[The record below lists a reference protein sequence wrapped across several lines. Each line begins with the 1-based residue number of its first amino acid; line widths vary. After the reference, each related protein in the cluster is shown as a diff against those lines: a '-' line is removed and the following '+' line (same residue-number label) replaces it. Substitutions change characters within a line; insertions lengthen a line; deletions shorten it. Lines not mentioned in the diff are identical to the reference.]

1 MRLAL
6 HDQRPPRSSGRTL
19 EAYVAESL
27 ADVHAAEARLAELEA
42 RMAGGAHDEDT
53 LRDYASAQAAL
64 EAAGGYEWRTR
75 IESILRGLGFAHA
88 DLGRPLDTFSGGELT
103 RASLAR
109 ALAARPDVLLLD
121 EPTNHLDLVSLEWLE
136 REIQSLDASV
146 LLVSHD
152 RWFLESVANGVLELE
167 LGRSK
172 VYAMGYSAYRR
183 EKAQQLETQ
192 AGAWERQQ
200 EEIQRLERFVAKF
213 KAGTR
218 ARQAKSVEKR
228 LGRMERVEKPRGE
241 KSLAFGFPKT
251 TRPGRIVLE
260 ADDLRLVAGE
270 KLLVEDASFALER
283 GARVAV
289 IGPNGSGKTTLIETL
304 LGRRRPAGGRI
315 KLGHNAEVAY
325 FSQHV
330 EELPENATVLE
341 AMCLG
346 TALNQ
351 GQARNLLGR
360 FLFGGD
366 TVERRVGVLSGGERR
381 RLSLARLVASG
392 ANTLV
397 LDEPTNHL
405 DIESREALEEALDA
419 FDGTILFVS
428 HDRALIDAVADETL
442 SVERHR
448 LVQRPGDYNDYLAA
462 TAAQPPRRGAREAEA
477 EAAAA
482 PGRDAPGAAAAIVGA
497 PAPAAPRAPHPRA
510 RGAHRDA
517 GGGGRRARA
526 RPGRSGR
533 RDRPR
538 SRLPRRRPAPR
549 EAGGAQLA
557 HARVGGGEHDSRGS
571 GVVSAE
577 CATWWTGCRT
587 PSAAWP
593 SRCRRSCGWRSSSRR
608 PRWRRRPSR
617 PPSGAPSSSPP
628 ACCCSSP
635 SSAC

>member
-1 MRLAL
+1 
-6 HDQRPPRSSGRTL
+6 
-19 EAYVAESL
+19 
-27 ADVHAAEARLAELEA
+27 
-42 RMAGGAHDEDT
+42 MAGGAHDEDT

-136 REIQSLDASV
+136 REVQSLDASV

-183 EKAQQLETQ
+183 EKALQLETQ

-200 EEIQRLERFVAKF
+200 EEIERLERFVAKF
-213 KAGTR
+213 RAGTR

-260 ADDLRLVAGE
+260 AEDLRLRGGREAARRRRLVRPRARRARGRDRAQRLGQDDADRDAAGP
-270 KLLVEDASFALER
+270 AA
-283 GARVAV
+283 G
-289 IGPNGSGKTTLIETL
+289 
-304 LGRRRPAGGRI
+304 RPAGRV

-360 FLFGGD
+360 FLFGGE

-405 DIESREALEEALDA
+405 DVESREALEEALDA

-442 SVERHR
+442 SVERRR
-448 LVQRPGDYNDYLAA
+448 LVLRPGDYNDYLAA
-462 TAAQPPRRGAREAEA
+462 IAAQAPRAAAEAEA

-482 PGRDAPGAAAAIVGA
+482 AEAETRAGAAAATVAA
-497 PAPAAPRAPHPRA
+497 PPAAAPRAAHPRA
-510 RGAHRDA
+510 RAAHR
-517 GGGGRRARA
+517 RRSRRRSPRSSATSPIRRSPPTATWCPTPPPSTARS
-526 RPGRSGR
+526 RRSSPGSCGSGR
-533 RDRPR
+533 RR
-538 SRLPRRRPAPR
+538 A
-549 EAGGAQLA
+549 
-557 HARVGGGEHDSRGS
+557 
-571 GVVSAE
+571 
-577 CATWWTGCRT
+577 
-587 PSAAWP
+587 
-593 SRCRRSCGWRSSSRR
+593 
-608 PRWRRRPSR
+608 
-617 PPSGAPSSSPP
+617 
-628 ACCCSSP
+628 
-635 SSAC
+635 

>member
-1 MRLAL
+1 VATLHVSGLAKAYGGHELFKDVSFRLTPGQRLALVGRNGSGKTSLLRILAGEISADGGEIARSRTVRLAL

-270 KLLVEDASFALER
+270 KLLVQDASFALER

-462 TAAQPPRRGAREAEA
+462 TAAQ
-477 EAAAA
+477 
-482 PGRDAPGAAAAIVGA
+482 
-497 PAPAAPRAPHPRA
+497 APAAEPAKPKPKPPPRQAET
-510 RGAHRDA
+510 
-517 GGGGRRARA
+517 
-526 RPGRSGR
+526 
-533 RDRPR
+533 
-538 SRLPRRRPAPR
+538 RPAPQPR
-549 EAGGAQLA
+549 SSARRPPQRLVRRIRELEERIATLEEEVAGLEHDLADPAVATDRDLVSHAAAQHRAKQEELSWLMREWEEASVTAEEAG
-557 HARVGGGEHDSRGS
+557 
-571 GVVSAE
+571 
-577 CATWWTGCRT
+577 
-587 PSAAWP
+587 
-593 SRCRRSCGWRSSSRR
+593 
-608 PRWRRRPSR
+608 
-617 PPSGAPSSSPP
+617 
-628 ACCCSSP
+628 
-635 SSAC
+635 

>member
-1 MRLAL
+1 
-6 HDQRPPRSSGRTL
+6 
-19 EAYVAESL
+19 
-27 ADVHAAEARLAELEA
+27 
-42 RMAGGAHDEDT
+42 
-53 LRDYASAQAAL
+53 
-64 EAAGGYEWRTR
+64 
-75 IESILRGLGFAHA
+75 
-88 DLGRPLDTFSGGELT
+88 
-103 RASLAR
+103 
-109 ALAARPDVLLLD
+109 
-121 EPTNHLDLVSLEWLE
+121 
-136 REIQSLDASV
+136 
-146 LLVSHD
+146 
-152 RWFLESVANGVLELE
+152 
-167 LGRSK
+167 
-172 VYAMGYSAYRR
+172 
-183 EKAQQLETQ
+183 
-192 AGAWERQQ
+192 
-200 EEIQRLERFVAKF
+200 
-213 KAGTR
+213 
-218 ARQAKSVEKR
+218 
-228 LGRMERVEKPRGE
+228 MERVEKPRGE

-462 TAAQPPRRGAREAEA
+462 TAAQPPAAEPAKPKPKPPPRQA
-477 EAAAA
+477 ET
-482 PGRDAPGAAAAIVGA
+482 
-497 PAPAAPRAPHPRA
+497 
-510 RGAHRDA
+510 
-517 GGGGRRARA
+517 
-526 RPGRSGR
+526 
-533 RDRPR
+533 
-538 SRLPRRRPAPR
+538 RPAPQPR
-549 EAGGAQLA
+549 SSARRPPQRLVRRIRELEERIATLEEEVAALEHDLADPAVATDRDLVSHAAAQHRAKQEELSWLMREWEEASMTAEEAG
-557 HARVGGGEHDSRGS
+557 
-571 GVVSAE
+571 
-577 CATWWTGCRT
+577 
-587 PSAAWP
+587 
-593 SRCRRSCGWRSSSRR
+593 
-608 PRWRRRPSR
+608 
-617 PPSGAPSSSPP
+617 
-628 ACCCSSP
+628 
-635 SSAC
+635 

>member
-1 MRLAL
+1 VATLHVSGLAKAYGGHELFKDVSFRLTPGQRLALVGRNGAGKTTLLRILAGEISADGGEIARSRNVRLAL

-53 LRDYASAQAAL
+53 LRDYAGAQAAL

-109 ALAARPDVLLLD
+109 ALAARPEVLLLD
-121 EPTNHLDLVSLEWLE
+121 EPTNHLDLASLEWLE

-172 VYAMGYSAYRR
+172 VYALGYSAYRR

-228 LGRMERVEKPRGE
+228 LARMERVEKPRGE

-260 ADDLRLVAGE
+260 VDDLRLVVGD
-270 KLLVEDASFALER
+270 KLLVEDGSFALER

-289 IGPNGSGKTTLIETL
+289 IGPNGSGKTTLIESL
-304 LGRRRPAGGRI
+304 LGRRRPAAGRI

-330 EELPENATVLE
+330 EELPEHATVLE

-462 TAAQPPRRGAREAEA
+462 TS
-477 EAAAA
+477 
-482 PGRDAPGAAAAIVGA
+482 
-497 PAPAAPRAPHPRA
+497 APAAPAEPAKPKPKPAPRQA
-510 RGAHRDA
+510 EA
-517 GGGGRRARA
+517 
-526 RPGRSGR
+526 
-533 RDRPR
+533 
-538 SRLPRRRPAPR
+538 RPAPQQPR
-549 EAGGAQLA
+549 
-557 HARVGGGEHDSRGS
+557 
-571 GVVSAE
+571 
-577 CATWWTGCRT
+577 
-587 PSAAWP
+587 P
-593 SRCRRSCGWRSSSRR
+593 SSRR
-608 PRWRRRPSR
+608 PPQRLVRRIRELEER
-617 PPSGAPSSSPP
+617 IATLEEEIANLEQDLADP
-628 ACCCSSP
+628 AVATDRDLVAHAAAQHRDRQEELTWLMREWEQASMT
-635 SSAC
+635 AEEAG